1 LASVGCGIINP
12 ESKIKKDDFNNLLNI
27 KYIKKLSNSKFLVG
41 FKINIWYSVLSQDI
55 KLFCEYLNDNENCD
69 FVIKFGDKY
78 LFNSLQEYYKE
89 IFFIEMQ
96 LREIFSYIFISTY
109 ETDCFSFLEFQRQ
122 KINPLYKGVKEDKIP
137 NFLKNKYQNEFFYLT
152 FSQYRQLKLPDIIKS
167 ETLINL
173 LTDNKTFDG
182 LKKNIQK
189 LGVLNPKKNEFLEFL
204 NRISE
209 NLESVETIRNCV
221 AHNRE
226 PTDEELGNYKIA
238 KSNLE
243 KDISDFFK
251 EIKIKNVVLAT
262 IYLEQ
267 VGENIGVYRQNST
280 TLEFEDGNEEEIDFG
295 DMEFF
300 GDSGVED
307 SYNEFRKELF
317 NYLTENFY
325 NFDEENIY
333 VNFEGFTD

>member
-1 LASVGCGIINP
+1 MDSVDFQILFNKEMNFKEELENILSTISENP

-226 PTDEELGNYKIA
+226 PTDE
-238 KSNLE
+238 
-243 KDISDFFK
+243 
-251 EIKIKNVVLAT
+251 
-262 IYLEQ
+262 
-267 VGENIGVYRQNST
+267 
-280 TLEFEDGNEEEIDFG
+280 
-295 DMEFF
+295 
-300 GDSGVED
+300 
-307 SYNEFRKELF
+307 
-317 NYLTENFY
+317 
-325 NFDEENIY
+325 
-333 VNFEGFTD
+333 